1 MMFKATVNPG
11 RNDRF
16 GAMRYDPE
24 FLKECLRITQQIPV
38 ILINQHNRIH
48 YMFSPNK
55 ISLNN
60 QMCKMNVLT

>member
-1 MMFKATVNPG
+1 MKTMMFKATVNPG

-38 ILINQHNRIH
+38 IRINQQ
-48 YMFSPNK
+48 PNP
-55 ISLNN
+55 LNVFA
-60 QMCKMNVLT
+60 K